1 MESARR
7 GPLSRAAVAGVL
19 LLVGLVSWGLWRVL
33 SGSED
38 LPFAKGVSPPSAA
51 HVTRN
56 KTYSLAVPGG
66 IRAMEARG
74 VPLQNANNGQV
85 ISLQCSWVPEPGETR
100 SLSVNA
106 ENSQTKAE
114 NTVAHFQ
121 APITG
126 NLRVDCAG
134 WGAMF
139 IPDADNRSTDT
150 SGWALVLAVITL
162 TIGASL
168 GLSALRTTWERAKDR
183 QLSSGSGEEDE
194 VQGFVDLAPSGG
206 QYREV
211 RRGDAGDIGE

>member
-1 MESARR
+1 MQSARR
-7 GPLSRAAVAGVL
+7 GRVSRAAIAGFL

-51 HVTRN
+51 HVTRD

-66 IRAMEARG
+66 VRAMEARG

-85 ISLQCSWVPEPGETR
+85 ISLQCTWVPGPGETR
-100 SLSVNA
+100 SLSVQA
-106 ENSQTKAE
+106 ESSQTKAE

-139 IPDADNRSTDT
+139 IPDADNRPADT
-150 SGWALVLAVITL
+150 SGWALVVAVIAL
-162 TIGASL
+162 TIGAGL
-168 GLSALRTTWERAKDR
+168 GMSALRTTWERAKQPRSD
-183 QLSSGSGEEDE
+183 SWSGEEDE
-194 VQGFVDLAPSGG
+194 IESFVDLAPGSGHN
-206 QYREV
+206 RKV
-211 RRGDAGDIGE
+211 RSGDPSDVGE